1 MKLEDGWNLARDEN
15 FGSLKLDESL
25 LRRLA
30 FV

>member
-25 LRRLA
+25 
-30 FV
+30 